1 MYYYIDIAKIFNH
14 LGKRLIA
21 LGIIIKG
28 VIIMSLVLKC
38 AAVGGF
44 LYYLEIRRPEV
55 YLKKSKRAR
64 IWMEL
69 TKWAII
75 IGFFVL
81 VFAAEQFFIDNLMTF

>member
-55 YLKKSKRAR
+55 YLKKSKSAR